1 MKKGIFDY
9 WEEHP
14 DTEDGTLTEQISAAV
29 DRRTYQE
36 AREDQE
42 RAARLKDG
50 IAEQIERGTP
60 PEIVLYSAFELIGLY
75 SGDPEWTKE
84 QRAKLEAVYKDL
96 EQQSLITDNAAIAN
110 ARLKAAADD
119 FAAKTRA
126 TIRTKINGCE
136 RLEKALRAALL
147 ELDAL
152 DGDRKEK

>member
-1 MKKGIFDY
+1 MKGIFDY

-14 DTEDGTLTEQISAAV
+14 NTEGGTLTEQISAAV

-50 IAEQIERGTP
+50 ITEQMERGVS
-60 PEIVLYSAFELIGLY
+60 PEIVLYSALELIGLY
-75 SGDPEWTKE
+75 SGDPEWAKE

-96 EQQSLITDNAAIAN
+96 EQQSLITDNAAVAN

-126 TIRTKINGCE
+126 AIRAKINGCE
-136 RLEKALRAALL
+136 RLEKTLRAALM

-152 DGDRKEK
+152 DGHENEK